1 MNPKG
6 FKFSKEHEWLYLVS
20 GDTAKIGVSDYAQD
34 HLGDIVFLDLP
45 VPGSIVKQFGKI
57 GEIESV
63 KAVSDLYS
71 PVSGEVLEMNQ
82 AAIDNPQLIN
92 HDPYGDGWLVKLKL
106 SKPEEINAL
115 MDSEQYDRFVSQL
128 DQESPK

>member
-6 FKFSKEHEWLYLVS
+6 FKFTKDHEWLCLISDETV
-20 GDTAKIGVSDYAQD
+20 KIGISDYAQD

-45 VPGSIVKQFGKI
+45 VPGSIVGQSGKI

-63 KAVSDLYS
+63 KAVSDLFS
-71 PVSGEVLEMNQ
+71 PVSGKVLEINQ
-82 AAIDNPQLIN
+82 AAIDDPQLIN

-106 SKPEEINAL
+106 SNPNELDAL
-115 MDSEQYDRFVSQL
+115 MDSEQYDQFVSQL
-128 DQESPK
+128 DKENSG